1 MTIAYPEA
9 TTLVHNL
16 FKSQRHLNE
25 TKNYNIIE
33 CLTAE
38 RELAMI
44 FLEWT
49 LADLGEEK
57 AEYWR
62 KRLVDRV
69 KDNES
74 NALENLAQAS

>member
-1 MTIAYPEA
+1 MAISYPEA
-9 TTLVHNL
+9 GLLVNNL

-25 TKNYNIIE
+25 TKNYNLIE

-44 FLEWT
+44 FMEWL
-49 LADLGEEK
+49 LADLGESK

-69 KDNES
+69 KENES
-74 NALENLAQAS
+74 NALENLDQAS

>member
-1 MTIAYPEA
+1 MTISYPEA
-9 TTLVHNL
+9 GTLVSNL

-25 TKNYNIIE
+25 TKNYNLIE

-44 FLEWT
+44 FLEWV
-49 LADLGEEK
+49 LADLDESK

-62 KRLVDRV
+62 NRLIHRV

-74 NALENLAQAS
+74 NALENLDQAS